1 MPWSKP
7 GRWKVKVTKMTK
19 SWEKPK
25 AYKQW
30 YIKKRQKSCDALY
43 KKGFKRY
50 LVLMQT
56 TPISAEVLYCSA
68 STEPEHIRIKLKML
82 EAGGSSYPCPCC
94 WKGQCS
100 AAVRPCLHPSFPTWS
115 PSFSRLQP
123 LGLGLAAAGLFGDAP
138 RYQSGH
144 GLQPVPDLGAGKPR
158 ESQHGSNV
166 NDQRPCLSLNLCSRV
181 SWQSKYCLR
190 KWKDKAC

>member
-25 AYKQW
+25 AYKQR

-56 TPISAEVLYCSA
+56 TPISADVLYCSA

-100 AAVRPCLHPSFPTWS
+100 AGVRPCLHPSFPTWS

-123 LGLGLAAAGLFGDAP
+123 LGLGLAAAGLWWCP
-138 RYQSGH
+138 QV
-144 GLQPVPDLGAGKPR
+144 PVRARTATGARPGSWEAKGKSTWKQCEWSKTLPFS
-158 ESQHGSNV
+158 ES
-166 NDQRPCLSLNLCSRV
+166 LF
-181 SWQSKYCLR
+181 QSKLA
-190 KWKDKAC
+190 K